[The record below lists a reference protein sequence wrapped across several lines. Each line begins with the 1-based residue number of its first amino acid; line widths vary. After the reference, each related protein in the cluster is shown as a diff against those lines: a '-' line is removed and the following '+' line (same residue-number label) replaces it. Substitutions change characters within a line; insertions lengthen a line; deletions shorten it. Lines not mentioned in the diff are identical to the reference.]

1 MHRSFSKSTADL
13 EAALGYQFRNA
24 AFLEEALT
32 HKSYQHEHADRSQGF
47 NERLEFLGDSVL
59 GLAVAEKLF
68 SIQETFTE
76 ADMSKMKAYL
86 VNKTVLFE
94 IGAALHLGSYLR
106 LGRGEESTEGRQ
118 KQSIL
123 ANAVEAVLGAVFL
136 DAGYDMTRDV
146 IFSLYGARID
156 DVVARRAWYDFKSAL
171 QEQCQGEYGVLPDY
185 RVVKQ
190 EGEEHRKVFTV
201 EVFVKGFFYGRGVGK
216 SKKDAQMAAAREA
229 LTKLAE
235 GGIDKPP
242 CF

>member
-24 AFLEEALT
+24 ALLAEALT
-32 HKSYQHEHADRSQGF
+32 HKSFQHEHADRSEGF

-68 SIQETFTE
+68 SFAEAFSE

-94 IGAALHLGSYLR
+94 LGSALHLGEYLR
-106 LGRGEESTEGRQ
+106 LGKGEESTEGRH

-123 ANAVEAVLGAVFL
+123 ANAVEAIIGAVLL
-136 DAGYDMTRDV
+136 DAGYSAARDV
-146 IFSLYGARID
+146 ILHIYGIRID
-156 DVVARRAWYDFKSAL
+156 DIVSRKAWYDFKSAL
-171 QEQCQGEYGVLPDY
+171 QELCQGQYGTLPDY

-190 EGEEHRKVFTV
+190 EGEEHRKIFTV
-201 EVFVKGFFYGRGVGK
+201 EVYVKGTLYGQGVGK
-216 SKKDAQMAAAREA
+216 SKKDAQMGAAREA
-229 LTKLAE
+229 LDKLAVV
-235 GGIDKPP
+235 
-242 CF
+242 